1 MHDKL
6 YKRGYSDQV
15 GIILRKLYEGGKIKS
30 LKEFEEVLANVL
42 SIDIRIEEIRM
53 CSITN

>member
-1 MHDKL
+1 MHDKF

-42 SIDIRIEEIRM
+42 SHCEEI
-53 CSITN
+53 